1 MPKSYCINE
10 EQVAELQAARKKNKN
25 KNVERRLQALVLY
38 ATGMKNEEIG
48 IRCGYSPTHVGK
60 LAGKYCT
67 KGLEAV
73 AVDHRRSNNW
83 NMSFE
88 EETAFLAPF
97 VKAAEAG
104 QIVTVKEIRIS
115 YEQKIGK
122 ELKGRSQIYD
132 LLERHGWRKVM
143 PRGKHP
149 RQASEEEQA
158 LAKNKILCERGVQCA
173 EA

>member
-1 MPKSYCINE
+1 MPKRYCINE
-10 EQVAELQAARKKNKN
+10 KQVAELKGARKKNKN
-25 KNVERRLQALVLY
+25 KNADRRLQALLLY
-38 ATGMKNEEIG
+38 ADGVKNEEIG

-67 KGLEAV
+67 QGLEAIV
-73 AVDHRRSNNW
+73 EDHRRSNNW

-88 EETAFLAPF
+88 EEAAFLEPF
-97 VKAAEAG
+97 KKRAEAG
-104 QIVTVKEIRIS
+104 QIVSVKEIRIA

-132 LLERHGWRKVM
+132 LLARHDWRKVM

-149 RQASEEEQA
+149 KQAD
-158 LAKNKILCERGVQCA
+158 
-173 EA
+173 EATQEASKKLTPR